1 MERIQKLLARSG
13 LGSRREIEG
22 WISDGVIRRN
32 DDVAKLGDQVAAGD
46 RLVVR
51 GFHYLVSDGD
61 SNDRVV
67 MYHKPEGEV
76 TSRNDPEGRPS
87 VFDHLPRLKNKRWVA
102 VGRLDINT
110 SGLLLFTTD
119 GQLANALMHPSGE
132 VEREYAVRVFGQPT
146 NEQLQLLRDGVELD
160 DGTAHFDSI
169 IDAGGQ
175 GRNHWYHVTLR
186 EGRNRE
192 VRRLWA
198 SQDLTVSR
206 LSRVRYGTVL
216 LPRWLKPGRWQDL
229 KPEQISALREQ
240 VGQKSASQLLLKASK
255 PGRRKKNR

>member
-1 MERIQKLLARSG
+1 MARCG
-13 LGSRREIEG
+13 LGSRREIEA
-22 WISDGVIRRN
+22 WIREGVIRRN
-32 DDVAKLGDQVAAGD
+32 GDAASLGAQVKAGD

-51 GFHYLVSDGD
+51 GHHYLVAESAGRE
-61 SNDRVV
+61 RVL

-76 TSRNDPEGRPS
+76 TSRKDPEGRPS
-87 VFDHLPRLKNKRWVA
+87 VFDRLPRLKNSRWIA

-119 GQLANALMHPSGE
+119 GELANALMHPSSE
-132 VEREYAVRVFGQPT
+132 IEREYAVRVFGQAS
-146 NEQLQLLRDGVELD
+146 EGQLQALRDGVDLD
-160 DGTAHFDSI
+160 DGRAHFDRILDS
-169 IDAGGQ
+169 GGK

-206 LSRVRYGTVL
+206 LSRVRYGPVV
-216 LPRWLKPGRWQDL
+216 LPRWLKPGSWRDLQDDQL
-229 KPEQISALREQ
+229 GALRAM
-240 VGQKSASQLLLKASK
+240 VGRNEVSQLTLKSSK
-255 PGRRKKNR
+255 PKKHKKSR